1 MFHASGNVSAPKMKS
16 IGGGFQWISHQILNF
31 WKTSVK
37 PQRESFKDR
46 GQSLASTV
54 HDRHFREL
62 NAGLEVYFRAG
73 RIMFVE

>member
-1 MFHASGNVSAPKMKS
+1 MLDVDPPSPQPICGC
-16 IGGGFQWISHQILNF
+16 IIL
-31 WKTSVK
+31 
-37 PQRESFKDR
+37 FKDR